1 MGRGIT
7 AFDDQDVEEDL
18 AGVAVIFVHAEP
30 EDEGRRSEDLAAR
43 PGSTGYEVW
52 ITPFGYTC
60 EWDLS
65 VHGESMAKVFK
76 TL

>member
-18 AGVAVIFVHAEP
+18 AGVAVIFVHAGP

-43 PGSTGYEVW
+43 P
-52 ITPFGYTC
+52 
-60 EWDLS
+60 
-65 VHGESMAKVFK
+65 
-76 TL
+76 